1 MLIAHAQPSNKK
13 KKKSARKSGKT
24 KWKTSES
31 SRMFVNMI
39 RCTEKWR
46 EREWDC
52 VRNTHAHTRFILWL
66 FEIRTHSHT
75 HADKQ
80 FNYRCWLSRDDIF
93 NFIAGLLLSSVKPAW
108 NDSQPDENCLRSV
121 YAHIKV
127 YFIHD
132 INLCD
137 VYSRIIWRF
146 MKGTSLSHVICESI
160 TIINFYSLI

>member
-1 MLIAHAQPSNKK
+1 MLNLQTKKRRRSQRGKAEKRSEKQVRVVACLSTWYAAQ
-13 KKKSARKSGKT
+13 RSG
-24 KWKTSES
+24 
-31 SRMFVNMI
+31 
-39 RCTEKWR
+39 
-46 EREWDC
+46 ERESEIVWG
-52 VRNTHAHTRFILWL
+52 THTHTHGL
-66 FEIRTHSHT
+66 FYGFSKHALTHT